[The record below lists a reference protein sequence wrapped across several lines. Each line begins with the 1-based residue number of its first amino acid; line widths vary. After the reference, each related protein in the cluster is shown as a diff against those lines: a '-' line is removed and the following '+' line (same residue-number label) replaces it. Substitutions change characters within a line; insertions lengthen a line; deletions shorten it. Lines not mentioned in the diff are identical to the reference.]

1 MNIIDRRPNPKGK
14 SLANRQRFIERAKDE
29 VKRSL
34 VDALKRR
41 KLGEAESGEKI
52 SIPTRGIREPSFQH
66 ARRGGNREH
75 VVPGNKHFVVGDK
88 IERPRGGAGDGR
100 GGKASNTDNGEQDSF
115 EFVLSKDE
123 FLDLFFDD
131 LELPELVKTNLRET
145 EATQLTRAGYSIE
158 GSPANFNLRRTMR
171 NSLARRIS
179 LNRPSLAQ
187 IAAIERQLETARAA
201 DDFEAAAQ
209 SQHDLEWAQ
218 RRAKRFAFIDPLD
231 VRYNRFERV
240 PKPVTQ
246 AVMFCLMDVSGS
258 MTEAM
263 KDLAKRF
270 FLLLH
275 VFLMKRYKHLD
286 IVFIRHTSNAE
297 EVDEDTFFH
306 SRETGGT
313 IVSTAL
319 EEMLRIVRD
328 RYPPGSWNIYAA
340 QASDGDNFSED
351 GERCAQLLVND
362 LLPVSQY
369 FAYIEV
375 GADATL
381 RHGFPSPPTDLWRT
395 YAELAPLHA
404 NFALRRVAE
413 PSQIFPVFHELFAKR
428 RDRAA

>member
-41 KLGEAESGEKI
+41 KLGESEGGEKI
-52 SIPTRGIREPSFQH
+52 TIPTRGIQEPSFQH
-66 ARRGGNREH
+66 SRHGGRRDY
-75 VVPGNKHFVVGDK
+75 VVPGNKHYVVGDK
-88 IERPRGGAGDGR
+88 IERPKGGAGEGR
-100 GGKASNTDNGEQDSF
+100 GKAGNRDNGEQDKF
-115 EFVLSKDE
+115 EFVLSKEE

-131 LELPELVKTNLRET
+131 LELPELVKTKLKET
-145 EATQLTRAGYSIE
+145 EATQLTRAGFSIA
-158 GSPANFNLRRTMR
+158 GTPANLNLVRTMR

-179 LNRPSLAQ
+179 LNRPSPSQLEALQ
-187 IAAIERQLETARAA
+187 RQLAFAHAA
-201 DDFEAAAQ
+201 DDSEGAAQ
-209 SQHDLEWAQ
+209 SQHDLETAQ
-218 RRAKRFAFIDPLD
+218 RRARRFAFIDPLD

-275 VFLMKRYKHLD
+275 VFLTKRYRHLD

-319 EEMLRIVRD
+319 EEMLRVVHD
-328 RYPPGSWNIYAA
+328 RYPPSSWNIYAA

-351 GERCAQLLVND
+351 GERCAQLLASD
-362 LLPVSQY
+362 LLPLSQY

-395 YAELAPLHA
+395 YAEIAPLHT
-404 NFALRRVAE
+404 NFAMRRVSE
-413 PSQIFPVFHELFAKR
+413 PSQIFPVFHELFKR
-428 RDRAA
+428 KERAA

>member
-41 KLGEAESGEKI
+41 KLGDADGGEKI
-52 SIPTRGIREPSFQH
+52 SIPARGIQEPSFQH
-66 ARRGGNREH
+66 ARRGGNRDY
-75 VVPGNKHFVVGDK
+75 VVPGNKQFVVGDK
-88 IERPRGGAGDGR
+88 IERPKGGQGEGR
-100 GGKASNTDNGEQDSF
+100 GKAGNSDGGEQDNF
-115 EFVLSKDE
+115 EFILSKEE

-131 LELPELVKTNLRET
+131 LELPELIKTNLKET
-145 EATQLTRAGYSIE
+145 EATQLTRAGYSID
-158 GSPANFNLRRTMR
+158 GTPANLNLRRTMR

-179 LNRPSLAQ
+179 LSRPSPSQ
-187 IAAIERQLETARAA
+187 IDAIRRQLEVARAA
-201 DDFEAAAQ
+201 DDFESAGQ
-209 SQHDLEWAQ
+209 SQHDLEAAE
-218 RRAKRFAFIDPLD
+218 RRAKRYAFIDPLD
-231 VRYNRFERV
+231 VRYNRFDRV
-240 PKPVTQ
+240 PKPVTR

-275 VFLMKRYKHLD
+275 VFLTKRYKHLD

-319 EEMLRIVRD
+319 EEMLRIVKD
-328 RYPPGSWNIYAA
+328 RYPPGQWNIYAA

-351 GERCAQLLVND
+351 GERCAQILHND
-362 LLPVSQY
+362 LLPMSQY

-395 YAELAPLHA
+395 YAEIAPAHS

-428 RDRAA
+428 RDKAA